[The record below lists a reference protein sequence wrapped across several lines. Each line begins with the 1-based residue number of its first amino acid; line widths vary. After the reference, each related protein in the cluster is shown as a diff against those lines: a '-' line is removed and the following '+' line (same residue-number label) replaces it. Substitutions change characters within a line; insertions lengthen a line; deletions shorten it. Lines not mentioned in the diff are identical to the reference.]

1 MIRAILFVLSGAA
14 LMGHS
19 SFASADSAQ
28 QTLSAASQCVQINAR
43 LERLACFDRI
53 FETPVEVAMPTK
65 QSSLPASWQRAMQ
78 AAQRDDHNWSLT
90 TEGDGKGS
98 NAWVTLT
105 ALNQKTRFEA
115 NAKPVLMMSCIDNLS
130 RVELALP
137 SSVNDARIEISAS
150 GLAPQ
155 YMRSDD
161 SGMLMSSARGM
172 PAINLMKAIAGQP
185 RLMLRSNAPFADGLQ
200 FDTGKLTSVLSALRE
215 RCGW

>member
-1 MIRAILFVLSGAA
+1 MIQAILLALSAAA
-14 LMGHS
+14 LS
-19 SFASADSAQ
+19 ATSFTASADSAQ

-43 LERLACFDRI
+43 LERLACFDRV
-53 FETPVEVAMPTK
+53 FETPVEVVMPTK
-65 QSSLPASWQRAMQ
+65 QSHLPDSWQRAMQ
-78 AAQRDDHNWSLT
+78 AAQGDDNNWSLT

-115 NAKPVLMMSCIDNLS
+115 NAKPVLVMSCIDNLS

-172 PAINLMKAIAGQP
+172 PAINLMKAVAGQP
-185 RLMLRSNAPFADGLQ
+185 RLRLRSNAPFVDGLQ
-200 FDTGKLTSVLSALRE
+200 FDTEQLTNALSALRE